1 MSKRFILKN
10 DVNGEEWVY
19 DNGIY
24 IDNRMMVELLND
36 LNEENEALKKRIID
50 LEVEIYQLK
59 EESLMRMDYDYI
71 IKENG
76 EMEMQISELKK
87 EIRQLK
93 EDNEYWIQR
102 ADLTEEEQ
110 QEVIEYLHAYH
121 KGDVK
126 NIRGEK

>member
-1 MSKRFILKN
+1 MVSKRFILKN

-19 DNGIY
+19 DNGTY

-36 LNEENEALKKRIID
+36 LNEENEVLRKRIID

-59 EESLMRMDYDYI
+59 EELLMRMDYDYI

-121 KGDVK
+121 QGDVE
-126 NIRGEK
+126 NIKE